1 MKLKEW
7 NSSNQKTRKD
17 KTCFI
22 NFHKKGMISFSSGL
36 FEKLNLSA
44 GDKITLL
51 QDEEN
56 PKDFYLSTN
65 TTNGITLRKIASG
78 ALMANLVSFT
88 TVLFEELK
96 NLIPENK
103 ESIRLKV
110 STSIHEGMY
119 AILTR
124 ELY

>member
-1 MKLKEW
+1 
-7 NSSNQKTRKD
+7 
-17 KTCFI
+17 
-22 NFHKKGMISFSSGL
+22 MISFSSGL
-36 FEKLNLSA
+36 VEKLNLSA